1 MGNRINTI
9 IDNYKPKTA
18 IKNEDKKIIFS
29 MLNEIRITM
38 LDFYVHYN
46 TFSKLTKR
54 YQLQRL
60 DKVLSKY
67 SQHCR

>member
-18 IKNEDKKIIFS
+18 IKNEDKKRIFS

-60 DKVLSKY
+60 GKVLSKY